1 MNADANDARKR
12 LILCTVGISLE
23 EKCKEPGHVNI
34 TLGIYK
40 EIFGDNGILNKY
52 EATSILEAERNGG
65 IFQSL
70 EKIINRYVE
79 FWNNNVDEKL
89 KKEASPAEL
98 ASLSGRL
105 NTSGEAEDGDAVVL
119 LCSNT
124 AKGVFCG
131 LFVKLFVENMG
142 WAKCGLRAKF
152 SDGELEIVSSTES
165 ALREDSASPSGD
177 DANEQ
182 AVGNLLSCG
191 GLVMVD
197 GLAIADTRQFEEI
210 GLANL
215 VSCMSLLIES
225 AKEKGMVVEVN
236 ATGGFK
242 PQSIYATIIGSLF
255 EVDVYY
261 LHEDSQEN
269 LKLPPLPIDHDAMSW
284 AEYIGII
291 EAADGKD
298 KDRSVA
304 LKESLPEP
312 YRRLFQERGGKLFLN
327 PFGSI
332 VRGRMKEET
341 KRLSRY
347 GRGLLLTE
355 RLGDYKEKYEKC
367 VTEAWQYLWLGDL
380 IPETVEH
387 ARGHTQRL
395 LTLASQLLLPL
406 YGQNNKP
413 PLTEVSLFALLAS
426 IWLHDLGHKQRE
438 LKIPKDKFEV
448 PGSPEDPVEIVGEM
462 NDWSVFRVSGLPTVV
477 RDMHHVLTWEALLL
491 DKSDRYKLK
500 SLRFPVAWACLFHRL
515 QMPLGND
522 SEFKDKVTGF
532 TVRGPMANV
541 IKVKADGEVCV
552 EVKKVAALLR
562 FLDACDVQR
571 ERTVDE
577 RYLEERMDLTLGE
590 MEEEEGKRE
599 ELAKALAEASKSR
612 GGVCRE
618 FQELNYIL
626 PCFTKKA
633 RELNEFLR
641 KIIKNDKGEGGNKNF
656 VELIDGFDCL
666 KRKIEDNLKKLIS
679 REKNLFLSCSE
690 KKEDLLFRSWLES
703 ADRAFFKALQV
714 YHFIKHYQVS
724 QVLILPE
731 DGGRFKVEIKP
742 TEKFAVPGI
751 LEKIK
756 GDIEAEYSEV
766 REILKGLGINSVE
779 VAVKGDIAQA

>member
-1 MNADANDARKR
+1 
-12 LILCTVGISLE
+12 
-23 EKCKEPGHVNI
+23 
-34 TLGIYK
+34 
-40 EIFGDNGILNKY
+40 
-52 EATSILEAERNGG
+52 
-65 IFQSL
+65 
-70 EKIINRYVE
+70 
-79 FWNNNVDEKL
+79 
-89 KKEASPAEL
+89 
-98 ASLSGRL
+98 
-105 NTSGEAEDGDAVVL
+105 VL

-131 LFVKLFVENMG
+131 LFVKVFVEKMG

-355 RLGDYKEKYEKC
+355 RLGDYKEEYEKC

-406 YGQNNKP
+406 YKNGDG
-413 PLTEVSLFALLAS
+413 PLTKSDLFALLAS

-491 DKSDRYKLK
+491 DKTDRYKLG
-500 SLRFPVAWACLFHRL
+500 SFRFPVAWACLFHRL
-515 QMPLGND
+515 QMPLGNY
-522 SEFKDKVTGF
+522 SYFKDEVTGF
-532 TVRGPMANV
+532 TVRGPMADV
-541 IKVKADGEVCV
+541 MEADGEVCV